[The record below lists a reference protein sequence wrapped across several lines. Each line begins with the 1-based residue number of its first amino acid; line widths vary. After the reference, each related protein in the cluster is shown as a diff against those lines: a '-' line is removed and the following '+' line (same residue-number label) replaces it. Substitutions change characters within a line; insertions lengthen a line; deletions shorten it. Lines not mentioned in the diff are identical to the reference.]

1 MVQSDSGTD
10 FFQGLTTANVR
21 NGGATIALAGSSVTI
36 AQPLLHS
43 TVAGDNGTDG
53 GLHEIGSGVLTLTGA
68 NTYNGGTG
76 VQDGTLLVNNAS
88 GSGTGSGQVTL
99 FNGAVL
105 GGSGTIGGSVVAQ
118 AGTTVAPGAAAQL
131 STARLTLNG
140 TLTLQNNS
148 LLAIKLGGATGGSGY
163 DQVFAA
169 NGFTLGGNLQV
180 SLVNGFTP
188 TLGQN
193 FTILDNNGAGVNS
206 GVFAN
211 APGNVYTTAGGLQ
224 FGINYVSNAD
234 AGILPNDVSLIYLGT
249 VVPEPG
255 TWALLAAG
263 TGVLGLSLRRR
274 RGAGLTLST
283 AI

>member
-1 MVQSDSGTD
+1 M
-10 FFQGLTTANVR
+10 
-21 NGGATIALAGSSVTI
+21 
-36 AQPLLHS
+36 
-43 TVAGDNGTDG
+43 
-53 GLHEIGSGVLTLTGA
+53 
-68 NTYNGGTG
+68 
-76 VQDGTLLVNNAS
+76 
-88 GSGTGSGQVTL
+88 
-99 FNGAVL
+99 
-105 GGSGTIGGSVVAQ
+105 
-118 AGTTVAPGAAAQL
+118 
-131 STARLTLNG
+131 
-140 TLTLQNNS
+140 
-148 LLAIKLGGATGGSGY
+148 
-163 DQVFAA
+163 FAA

-193 FTILDNNGAGVNS
+193 FTILDNTSAGVNS

-234 AGILPNDVSLIYLGT
+234 AGILPNDVTLIYLGT

-255 TWALLAAG
+255 TWTLLAAG
-263 TGVLGLSLRRR
+263 TGALGLFLRRR